1 MTMTRMRHH
10 HQMTIVVTALLV
22 LCLLTIDPNTLV
34 LGGPASPFPNRY
46 AQPDGSVTPQLFLKG
61 DERYAWLSDAD
72 GYTVIRDTNG
82 WYVYAR
88 RGSNG
93 GLESAGVRVGKVD
106 PKTQLGIYPNV
117 LHDHSFHRDDDDDGA
132 ERRRHRNQRRLDDSD
147 AGVCVKPKKPCE
159 NPPCYLKQ
167 LALLVQFDGHENR
180 KLPSPEDLHVFFN
193 HNGPTESG
201 AASTGSVSDVY
212 RANSFD
218 TFVMDT
224 HVTPWIKISKTE
236 AYAAQGQNGFNFP
249 ETRECWA
256 EALKKYAESGVAN
269 SNLMEFDDDGDG
281 YIDALAIV
289 TSGVAAEVNDVD
301 CETNAPFNERIW
313 SHAAPQHF
321 TFDFLKTNGIDLGGI
336 KVGRFYVFSGV
347 YGSCPSSGAGGQF
360 QAPRIATA

>member
-1 MTMTRMRHH
+1 MVMTRMKH
-10 HQMTIVVTALLV
+10 HQMTTVFTVLL
-22 LCLLTIDPNTLV
+22 LLSILSIGPTTLV
-34 LGGPASPFPNRY
+34 QGGPASPVPNGY
-46 AQPDGSVTPQLFLKG
+46 TQPDGTVTPPLYLKG

-72 GYTVIRDTNG
+72 GYTVIRDPNG
-82 WYVYAR
+82 WYVYAQR
-88 RGSNG
+88 DSNG

-106 PKTQLGIYPNV
+106 PKTRLGLSPNV
-117 LHDHSFHRDDDDDGA
+117 LHDHAFHDDDETDGK
-132 ERRRHRNQRRLDDSD
+132 RGRLRQRRLFGDTD
-147 AGVCVKPKKPCE
+147 GTVCVKPKRPCE

-167 LALLVQFDGHENR
+167 LALLVQFAGHENR

-193 HNGPTESG
+193 HNGPTKSG

-218 TFVMDT
+218 TFVMET

-256 EALKKYAESGVAN
+256 EAMKRYAESGVAN
-269 SNLMEFDDDGDG
+269 SDLTEFDEDGDG

-289 TSGVAAEVNDVD
+289 TSGVAAEANAVD

-313 SHAAPQHF
+313 SHAAPQHY
-321 TFDFLKTNGIDLGGI
+321 TFDFLTTNGIDLGGI

-347 YGSCPSSGAGGQF
+347 YGSCPSTGAGGQF
-360 QAPRIATA
+360 QTPRIATA

>member
-1 MTMTRMRHH
+1 MKYR
-10 HQMTIVVTALLV
+10 QMTLAFALLL
-22 LCLLTIDPNTLV
+22 LCALTIGPITLV
-34 LGGPASPFPNRY
+34 QGGPASPLPNRY
-46 AQPDGSVTPQLFLKG
+46 TQPDGRATPPLFLKG
-61 DERYAWLSDAD
+61 DERYAWLADAD
-72 GYTVIRDTNG
+72 GYTVLRDANG

-88 RGSNG
+88 RDGKG

-106 PKTQLGIYPNV
+106 PKTQLGLYPNV
-117 LHDHSFHRDDDDDGA
+117 LHDHIFQDDDSEGKRRRSRRLGDHDGA
-132 ERRRHRNQRRLDDSD
+132 
-147 AGVCVKPKKPCE
+147 VCVRPKKPCE

-167 LALLVQFDGHENR
+167 LALLVQFAGHENR

-193 HNGPTESG
+193 HNGPTERG

-224 HVTPWIKISKTE
+224 HVTPWIRISKTE

-256 EALKKYAESGVAN
+256 EAMIKYAESGVAN
-269 SNLMEFDDDGDG
+269 SDLKEFDEDGDG

-289 TSGVAAEVNDVD
+289 TSGVAAEVNAVD
-301 CETNAPFNERIW
+301 CETKAPFNERVW
-313 SHAAPQHF
+313 SHAAPQHH
-321 TFDFLKTNGIDLGGI
+321 TFDFLATNGIDLGGI